1 MKLVKKKSTNI
12 VDNKEHRIVYQHNKL
27 VEAKYDMSLQEK
39 RILLWALARIKKEDI
54 ALKTVLISVSELC
67 EAAGIENTYR
77 ELKKAVLKLRNR
89 TMTIVDLDERTHT
102 YVGWLDH
109 IKYHEKQGVVEIQFH
124 RFLEQFLVGLKNN
137 FTIVPLSQTLGLSS
151 TYAIRMF
158 ELLKQYESIGE
169 RKFDIEELRNNLGVD
184 EKKLT
189 SFYDFKKYVV
199 EISQRELALKTDIRF
214 EFEEIKTS
222 RKVTSLRFFIYKND
236 PHKTQ
241 IEHKE
246 KEKIKRVKAEIISE
260 YEKKELLEIGFS
272 LPTIRKFFK
281 EFPDQQIRN
290 ALQVTLD
297 QIEKGQVKNAKA
309 LFQKALK
316 ESWKIDSN

>member
-1 MKLVKKKSTNI
+1 MKLVKKKSTML
-12 VDNKEHRIVYQHNKL
+12 VDPKEHRIVYQHNKL

-124 RFLEQFLVGLKNN
+124 RFLEQFLIGLKNN
-137 FTIVPLSQTLGLSS
+137 FTIIPLSQTLGLSS

-158 ELLKQYESIGE
+158 ELLKQYENIGE
-169 RKFDIEELRNNLGVD
+169 RKFDLNELRENLGVD
-184 EKKLT
+184 DGKFINYK
-189 SFYDFKKYVV
+189 DFRIKVL
-199 EISQRELALKTDIRF
+199 EISQRELSLKTDIRF
-214 EFEEIKTS
+214 DFEEIKTS
-222 RKVTSLRFFIYKND
+222 RKVTDLKIKIYKND
-236 PHKTQ
+236 PQKNL

-260 YEKKELLEIGFS
+260 YEKKELIEIGFS